1 MLRLQTPTAEVQ
13 PKRRTQSP
21 LLGITWLQGRFQAAR
36 GGAEGETVW
45 TAAGLVRTETELRTG
60 LREAVAALGPGIQ
73 KVVFLLAHSHLVPV
87 HLDLPDASPAMLRQI
102 LPREVE
108 RQKPFPE
115 AAVWWEQQESSLRRP
130 SARLLHLLAKSVHEG
145 ISRACASEGL
155 RLESIIP
162 VSEAIRSLDSAASGD
177 GAILLRA
184 VVLPEGL
191 AIVASEGN
199 GVLLVRSVRL
209 ASLEPERTVQELRRT
224 LTYLQEQFQVS
235 VGRIRIFRL
244 GGASFP
250 LLLNSQVGVPL
261 ECPDLADTSW
271 FEWLQT
277 RGDTSA
283 IRFTSGLNGN
293 AGQTSGFERW
303 SRLGCLFSGIGFLAV
318 GALEWSLWRTRD
330 ELKSARDQQSTL
342 EASVRKRGEVREG
355 HRQARELLSQWN
367 RTRRSPLPIWL
378 PALLG
383 SELPSSWVLHQMD
396 LQADSSGWTVRLEG
410 GGSFPGVPYSESE
423 LEGILAR
430 LANSPLQATVQSS
443 NPPDRP
449 SVVPVT
455 RQSWSQRLQLA
466 TPETKFRRD
475 RFDLVLR
482 VP

>member
-13 PKRRTQSP
+13 PKGRTQSP

-36 GGAEGETVW
+36 GGADGETSW
-45 TAAGLVRTETELRTG
+45 TAAGLVRTETELRNS

-73 KVVFLLAHSHLVPV
+73 KVVFLLAHSYLVPV
-87 HLDLPDASPAMLRQI
+87 HLDLPVTSSAMLRQL

-115 AAVWWEQQESSLRRP
+115 AVVWWEQPDASPRRP
-130 SARLLHLLAKSVHEG
+130 SARLLHLLATSVHDG

-162 VSEAIRSLDSAASGD
+162 VTEAIRSLDSAAPVD
-177 GAILLRA
+177 GELLLRA

-191 AIVASEGN
+191 AIVASEGS

-209 ASLEPERTVQELRRT
+209 ASLEPDRIVQELRRT

-235 VGRIRIFRL
+235 VARIRLFRL
-244 GGASFP
+244 GAGTFP
-250 LLLNSQVGVPL
+250 SILNTQMGVPL
-261 ECPDLADTSW
+261 ECPDVADSSW

-277 RGDTSA
+277 RGDASA
-283 IRFTSGLNGN
+283 IRFTGGSVRD
-293 AGQTSGFERW
+293 AGRISRLERW
-303 SRLGCLFSGIGFLAV
+303 SRVAGVLSGIGFLTV
-318 GALEWSLWRTRD
+318 GALEWSLWKTRD
-330 ELKSARDQQSTL
+330 ELKSVRRQQDTL
-342 EASVRKRGEVREG
+342 EASVRKLGEVREG

-367 RTRRSPLPIWL
+367 RTRRSPLPVWM
-378 PALLG
+378 PAFLG

-410 GGSFPGVPYSESE
+410 GPGSPGVPYSESE
-423 LEGILAR
+423 LTGMLVR
-430 LANSPLQATVQSS
+430 LANSPLQPTIQTS
-443 NPPDRP
+443 NQPDP
-449 SVVPVT
+449 SSVVPVS
-455 RQSWSQRLQLA
+455 RQSWAQRLQPA
-466 TPETKFRRD
+466 TTAPKSRRD
-475 RFDLVLR
+475 RFEIVLH